1 MMWYSNYCDL
11 QSRVALTYCYSF
23 AVGSSVGK
31 GAVFS
36 LQAGHDKGIDFL
48 KTYKITDQH
57 ASTPDCTTKIHRPAR
72 PCRTQKHHAHQNNRE
87 SQQYRSDNKTQIFKT
102 EKILLKLAEIMPLET
117 DRTKQRHTTQ
127 KKKKKTDALFACRLQ
142 KLSRTACNL
151 VSRVLHSL
159 NLVQKDPKITKNTV
173 LRSKNKSTWPFT
185 HGDWHPLRVRA
196 MPKWCNLNLKSR
208 P

>member
-1 MMWYSNYCDL
+1 MWYSNYCDL

-31 GAVFS
+31 GVVFS

-57 ASTPDCTTKIHRPAR
+57 ASTPDCKTPQKFTDQRDPAERKNTT
-72 PCRTQKHHAHQNNRE
+72 RTRTTANRNNTAAIT
-87 SQQYRSDNKTQIFKT
+87 KTQIFKT

-127 KKKKKTDALFACRLQ
+127 KKNGRAVRMQVAKIIEDRLQ
-142 KLSRTACNL
+142 SRKQGFAQPQPRPKRSQNHKKHRL
-151 VSRVLHSL
+151 EIKKQKHVALHARRL
-159 NLVQKDPKITKNTV
+159 A
-173 LRSKNKSTWPFT
+173 STPSPS
-185 HGDWHPLRVRA
+185 HAKMV
-196 MPKWCNLNLKSR
+196 
-208 P
+208 